1 MSGQVALL
9 LQAPLP
15 IEQQP
20 ILTVAGPEHFTA
32 WLVFTLIKMIVLF
45 TIYLVGVAL
54 LTLAERKIAG
64 WIQDRLGPNRV
75 GPGGLLQPAA
85 DGLKNI
91 MKEETYPGAA
101 YKPLFVLAPALS
113 FIPALMAWAVI
124 PFGAPW
130 YSRYGVLDMAL
141 APLPIGFLYILSI
154 TSLGVYGIVLA
165 GWSSNNKYA
174 LLGGLRSS
182 AQMVSYEIAMG
193 MATIP
198 VLLMSGNVSLG
209 TIVAQQTSGVWPLGW
224 NVFLCTLAFFIFF
237 VAAFA
242 ETNRLPFDLPEAES
256 ELIAGYHSEY
266 SAMKFSMFFIAEYA
280 NMVTASALMSTLFFG
295 GWDIPFTRW
304 DNNAHSLVASLVT
317 AAFFF
322 VKILAFVFVF
332 MWVRWTLPRFRY
344 DQLMA
349 LGWKVLL
356 PLSLVYILAMSGA
369 IVGLG
374 YAGYVRGSWQFGAA
388 LLALNI
394 VFVVIVFFVL
404 DRGRV
409 VSPAYSRL
417 DRRDLEKLRR
427 AALDRARFSPA
438 EAGD

>member
-1 MSGQVALL
+1 
-9 LQAPLP
+9 
-15 IEQQP
+15 
-20 ILTVAGPEHFTA
+20 
-32 WLVFTLIKMIVLF
+32 
-45 TIYLVGVAL
+45 L
-54 LTLAERKIAG
+54 LTLADRKIAG

-75 GPGGLLQPAA
+75 GPGGIGQPLA

-91 MKEETYPGAA
+91 MKEETYPDAA
-101 YKPLFVLAPALS
+101 YMPLFIMAPAFS
-113 FIPALMAWAVI
+113 FIPALMTMAVI

-130 YSRYGVLDMAL
+130 FSRWGLIDMSI
-141 APLPIGFLYILSI
+141 APLPIGFLYILAIS
-154 TSLGVYGIVLA
+154 SLGVYGIVLA

-182 AQMVSYEIAMG
+182 AQMISYEIAMG

-198 VLLMSGNVSLG
+198 VLLLSGNVSLSA
-209 TIVAQQTSGVWPLGW
+209 IVAEQTSGQWPLAW
-224 NVFLCTLAFFIFF
+224 NVFGCTIAFFIFF
-237 VAAFA
+237 VSAFA

-280 NMVTASALMSTLFFG
+280 NMVTASALMATLFFG
-295 GWDIPFTRW
+295 GWDIPFTTW
-304 DNNAHSLVASLVT
+304 DNNAHSLVASLLT
-317 AAFFF
+317 TLFFF
-322 VKILAFVFVF
+322 VKILTFVFVF

-349 LGWKVLL
+349 LGWKFML
-356 PLSLVYILAMSGA
+356 PLALTYIVAMAGT
-369 IVGLG
+369 IVGLS
-374 YAGYVRGSWQFGAA
+374 YAGYSRGSWLFGGV

-394 VFVVIVFFVL
+394 VFVVVL
-404 DRGRV
+404 FLVIDRGRI

-417 DRRDLEKLRR
+417 DRRHLDKLRQ
-427 AALDRARFSPA
+427 AALDRTRFNPA

>member
-1 MSGQVALL
+1 MMPAGIYL
-9 LQAPLP
+9 LQATT
-15 IEQQP
+15 QSAA
-20 ILTVAGPEHFTA
+20 LTAVAGPEHFKA
-32 WLVFTLIKMIVLF
+32 WLVATIVKMLVLF

-75 GPGGLLQPAA
+75 GPGGIGQPLA

-91 MKEETYPGAA
+91 MKEETYPAA
-101 YKPLFVLAPALS
+101 ANKPLFIMAPALS
-113 FIPALMAWAVI
+113 FIPALMTMAVI

-130 YSRYGVLDMAL
+130 FSRWGLIDMSI
-141 APLPIGFLYILSI
+141 APLPIGFLYILAIS
-154 TSLGVYGIVLA
+154 SLGVYGIVLA

-182 AQMVSYEIAMG
+182 AQMISYEIAMG

-198 VLLMSGNVSLG
+198 VLLLSGNVSLSA
-209 TIVAQQTSGVWPLGW
+209 IVAEQTSGQWPLAW
-224 NVFLCTLAFFIFF
+224 NVFGCTIAFFIFF
-237 VAAFA
+237 VSAFA

-280 NMVTASALMSTLFFG
+280 NMVTASALMATLFFG
-295 GWDIPFTRW
+295 GWDIPFTTW
-304 DNNAHSLVASLVT
+304 DNNAHSLVASLAT
-317 AAFFF
+317 ALFFF
-322 VKILAFVFVF
+322 VKILIFVFVF

-344 DQLMA
+344 DQLMS
-349 LGWKVLL
+349 LGWKFML
-356 PLSLVYILAMSGA
+356 PLALTYIVAMAGT
-369 IVGLG
+369 IVGLSYGG
-374 YAGYVRGSWQFGAA
+374 YARGSWVFGGA

-394 VFVVIVFFVL
+394 VFVVVVFLFI
-404 DRGRV
+404 DRGRII
-409 VSPAYSRL
+409 SPAYSRL
-417 DRRDLEKLRR
+417 DRRDLEKLRQ
-427 AALDRARFSPA
+427 AALVRARFTPA